1 MVHLEDALFLTAVFL
16 GTCKKANCYQFGSEI
31 NIKYPLALASTGAEA
46 KLKGLLE
53 LSADE
58 RANMSYLQMA
68 MECLVLA
75 SGHFYD
81 ALFEYRIIVGVI
93 GQFCHDVIDCRDS
106 SQ

>member
-75 SGHFYD
+75 SV
-81 ALFEYRIIVGVI
+81 AIGVI
-93 GQFCHDVIDCRDS
+93 GQFCHDVIDCRDL